1 VEKGGLAAAGFTG
14 GGTDSWGKQDSA
26 SSLAKDAY
34 RPGVQTGAGNW
45 KQEVENVWADNKGKF
60 QGLPARRDRG
70 PGQTIESNILPY
82 MRDPKAFSGMG
93 GIPAKPA
100 IGKRARGQSNILK
113 LDRLFGLITG
123 ADISGTTTDTVF
135 ALEVWGSELLT
146 AAYYMLPLATIV
158 HNNHHSL
165 IEVALAM
172 TLDGTINYD
181 VGFYTT
187 LRPKGCT
194 LPPELSKI
202 GEILATAEVS
212 SLNQHF
218 LLYYENG
225 ATQPSGC
232 IRFTPDEVNWLKAFG
247 FWRGRRLLRRAP
259 SLPSFPTLE
268 TVRSLCAE
276 FSITVR
282 G

>member
-1 VEKGGLAAAGFTG
+1 
-14 GGTDSWGKQDSA
+14 
-26 SSLAKDAY
+26 
-34 RPGVQTGAGNW
+34 
-45 KQEVENVWADNKGKF
+45 VWADNKGKF
-60 QGLPARRDRG
+60 MGLPARRDRG
-70 PGQTIESNILPY
+70 PGQTIESNIRPY

-93 GIPAKPA
+93 GLPAKPG
-100 IGKRARGQSNILK
+100 IGKRAQGQSNILK

-135 ALEVWGSELLT
+135 AMEVWGREILT

-172 TLDGTINYD
+172 TLDGIINYD

-187 LRPKGCT
+187 LRPKGCA

-202 GEILATAEVS
+202 AEILAIAEIS
-212 SLNQHF
+212 SFNQHF
-218 LLYYENG
+218 LLYYDNG
-225 ATQPSGC
+225 SIRPSGC
-232 IRFTPDEVNWLKAFG
+232 IRFTPDEINWLKAIG
-247 FWRGRRLLRRAP
+247 FWRGRRLLRKA
-259 SLPSFPTLE
+259 PTLPNSPTFE

-276 FSITVR
+276 FNITVR